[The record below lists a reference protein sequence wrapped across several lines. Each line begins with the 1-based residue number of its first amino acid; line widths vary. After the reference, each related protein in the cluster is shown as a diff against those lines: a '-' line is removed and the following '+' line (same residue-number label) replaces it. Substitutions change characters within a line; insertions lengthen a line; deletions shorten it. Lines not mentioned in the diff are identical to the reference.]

1 MGGNEHE
8 TDDKQAVPPMRHY
21 RIRGN
26 GMEFSTALRN
36 LKSGERVA
44 RTGWNGK
51 NMWLV
56 QADGGTFS
64 INSTVQGDL
73 LPFIVMNTAQGE
85 FVPWLASQTD
95 LLATDWEVVQ

>member
-1 MGGNEHE
+1 M
-8 TDDKQAVPPMRHY
+8 D
-21 RIRGN
+21 
-26 GMEFSTALRN
+26 FSAALLN
-36 LKSGERVA
+36 LKDGERVA
-44 RTGWNGK
+44 RRGWNGK

-64 INSTVQGDL
+64 CDARVAGDL

-95 LLATDWEVVQ
+95 LLATDWEVVK